1 MDPSASKTIS
11 EIYQHGAA
19 NSVTWLE
26 QCGSGRH
33 FTTSCFEMIELT
45 EKAANKVSSHL
56 NNLEMILNHVNYV
69 AHKGL

>member
-1 MDPSASKTIS
+1 MQVRLSATFTNR
-11 EIYQHGAA
+11 AA